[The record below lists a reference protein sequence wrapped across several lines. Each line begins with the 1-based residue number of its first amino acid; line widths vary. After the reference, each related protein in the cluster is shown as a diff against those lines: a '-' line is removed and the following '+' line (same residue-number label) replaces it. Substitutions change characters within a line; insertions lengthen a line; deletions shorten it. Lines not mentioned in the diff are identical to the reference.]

1 MRVPLFGADVLNTAC
16 VVAVWVCGF
25 LPMCFVCDY
34 CDCVCVCVKRFCVCV
49 CVCLFL
55 TRHVLIYH
63 FTLKLNLYYKC
74 LLSTLIKSNIPFL
87 IFQYSTPSFHF
98 PFPVSFSP
106 PSPSLLAF
114 ALPPTPLP
122 EITLFLRL

>member
-49 CVCLFL
+49 CVPISDTPCPHL
-55 TRHVLIYH
+55 
-63 FTLKLNLYYKC
+63 
-74 LLSTLIKSNIPFL
+74 PFYFKAKFIL
-87 IFQYSTPSFHF
+87 QMPAVNFNKK
-98 PFPVSFSP
+98 
-106 PSPSLLAF
+106 
-114 ALPPTPLP
+114 
-122 EITLFLRL
+122 